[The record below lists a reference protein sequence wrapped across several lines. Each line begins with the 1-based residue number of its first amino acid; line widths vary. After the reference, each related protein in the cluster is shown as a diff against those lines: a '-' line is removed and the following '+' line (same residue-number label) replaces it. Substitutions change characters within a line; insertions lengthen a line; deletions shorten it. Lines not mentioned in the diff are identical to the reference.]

1 MMKLLLI
8 VEGHGDQD
16 AVRLLARRVLH
27 ELHGR
32 YDVELLPP
40 QRRGEW
46 PKVKQEFQRFYLSAR
61 LESAPILWALDFDCS
76 DCLDH
81 EQERAW
87 GLGQAA
93 SLDSTGSID
102 FVFFVKEFESL
113 FLWEKPPLEQG
124 FNESLAE
131 ESLPADPENIRDAK
145 GYVSALLPKGRA
157 YKPTTDQ
164 ARIAQRLDLKLLLE
178 KSLSFRRFEQALRD
192 LTSTVAKSE

>member
-1 MMKLLLI
+1 MKLLLI

-32 YDVELLPP
+32 YDVELLAP

-61 LESAPILWALDFDCS
+61 LESAPILWALDFDCA
-76 DCLDH
+76 DCLDP
-81 EQERAW
+81 EQERVW
-87 GLGQAA
+87 GLDQAR
-93 SLDSTGSID
+93 SLDSTGLID

-113 FLWEKPPLEQG
+113 FLWEKSPLEQG
-124 FNESLAE
+124 FGEPMAE
-131 ESLPADPENIRDAK
+131 KLLPADPEGIRDAK
-145 GYVSALLPKGRA
+145 GFVSGLLPKGRA

-164 ARIAQRLDLKLLLE
+164 ARIAQRLDLHLLVE
-178 KSLSFRRFEQALRD
+178 KSPSFQRFEQALRN
-192 LTSTVAKSE
+192 LTTIGAEPD